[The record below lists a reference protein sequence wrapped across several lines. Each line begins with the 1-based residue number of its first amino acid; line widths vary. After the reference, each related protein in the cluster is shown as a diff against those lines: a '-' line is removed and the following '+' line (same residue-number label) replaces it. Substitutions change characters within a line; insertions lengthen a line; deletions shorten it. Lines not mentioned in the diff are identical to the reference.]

1 MWKVGASVVALAGAA
16 IVFFFHLSW
25 VAAAFVIALRDWG
38 GLVAAM
44 LFARRRPLKG
54 KPPER
59 PLTFAEAA
67 TQTEANARRRLGYR
81 LLRTLFG
88 VLGPVGN
95 LAARTARGAGRLDQR
110 IARLLPHSRA
120 GFALFTA
127 GTGTASAVLLVV
139 SREPSTLLA
148 SSALASMAASGGA
161 ALLWWGYRDF
171 AAPIQEEEDED

>member
-1 MWKVGASVVALAGAA
+1 MPQVLGVL
-16 IVFFFHLSW
+16 IVFVPGGALSW
-25 VAAAFVIALRDWG
+25 S
-38 GLVAAM
+38 
-44 LFARRRPLKG
+44 K
-54 KPPER
+54 
-59 PLTFAEAA
+59 
-67 TQTEANARRRLGYR
+67 
-81 LLRTLFG
+81 
-88 VLGPVGN
+88 
-95 LAARTARGAGRLDQR
+95 R

-171 AAPIQEEEDED
+171 AAPIQEDDDED